1 MRRTAL
7 DQTAGEESGARI
19 AGGFASVGQI
29 AIYAMI
35 LIAWQVLVPLFGVPA
50 FVVPTPL
57 AIGMALTRGFASGS
71 YPYDL
76 GVTLFEMISGFL
88 IAAIGGMLTG
98 ALIVEIRIVERVVYP
113 LIIAVQSLPKI
124 ALAPLMLMW
133 IGFGLSSKVAM
144 AALVAFF
151 PVLVNTI
158 AGLRA
163 ADRDMGELFHS
174 LRASRLQTLW
184 YLKLPAAA
192 PFIIAGLDVAFVFA
206 LLGAIVGEFV
216 GAASGLGYAIMQ
228 LQFQLDT
235 PGVFAILVLLSLIG
249 LCGHVVIRAL
259 GRRVAFWEA
268 PDFSGR

>member
-1 MRRTAL
+1 MRKTRTEQATG
-7 DQTAGEESGARI
+7 DGGEDRI
-19 AGGFASVGQI
+19 AGGFASISQI
-29 AIYAMI
+29 AIYAA
-35 LIAWQVLVPLFGVPA
+35 LLVGWQVLLPLSGVPA

-57 AIGMALTRGFASGS
+57 DVASALVRGFTTGS
-71 YPYDL
+71 YLNDL
-76 GVTLFEMISGFL
+76 GVTLFEMLSGFL
-88 IAAIGGMLTG
+88 IAALGGMLTG
-98 ALIVEIRIVERVVYP
+98 ALIVEFRIIERVFYP
-113 LIIAVQSLPKI
+113 LIVAVQSLPKI

-163 ADRDMGELFHS
+163 SDRDMNQLFRS
-174 LRASRLQTLW
+174 LRASRVQALW
-184 YLKLPAAA
+184 YLKLPAAT

-235 PGVFAILVLLSLIG
+235 PGVFAILVILALIG
-249 LCGHVVIRAL
+249 LTGHVAIRAL
-259 GRRVAFWEA
+259 GRRVAFWQS
-268 PDFSGR
+268 PDGAGR

>member
-1 MRRTAL
+1 MRNTRT
-7 DQTAGEESGARI
+7 DQPAGDGGEDRM
-19 AGGFASVGQI
+19 AGGFASISQI
-29 AIYAMI
+29 AIYAA
-35 LIAWQVLVPLFGVPA
+35 LLVAWQVLLPLSGVPA
-50 FVVPTPL
+50 FVIPTPL
-57 AIGMALTRGFASGS
+57 DVGSALVRGFTSGS
-71 YPYDL
+71 YLHDL
-76 GVTLFEMISGFL
+76 GVTLFEMLSGFL
-88 IAAIGGMLTG
+88 IAALGGMLTG
-98 ALIVEIRIVERVVYP
+98 ALIVEVRIVERVFYP
-113 LIIAVQSLPKI
+113 LIVAVQSLPKI

-163 ADRDMGELFHS
+163 SDRDMNQLFRS
-174 LRASRLQTLW
+174 LRASRLQALW
-184 YLKLPAAA
+184 YLKLPAAT

-235 PGVFAILVLLSLIG
+235 PGVFAILVILALIG
-249 LCGHVVIRAL
+249 LAGHAAIRAL
-259 GRRVAFWEA
+259 GRRVAFWQS
-268 PDFSGR
+268 PDGRER